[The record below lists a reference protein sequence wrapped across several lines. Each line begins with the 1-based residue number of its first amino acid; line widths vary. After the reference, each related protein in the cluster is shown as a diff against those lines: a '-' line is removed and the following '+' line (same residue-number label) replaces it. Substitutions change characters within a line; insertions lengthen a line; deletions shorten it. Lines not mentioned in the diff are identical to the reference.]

1 MEKRVGGEA
10 NLLYGLGSAD
20 LRAVGKRSLEWDPND
35 WRWDGD
41 LFIASPLNSN
51 HSSNYQSRQLFP
63 LVSGI
68 PAVGVSSN
76 SSSSCSDEVVNPVT
90 VQAKGDL
97 EKRRRVIVVEDENLD
112 DEARNLTLKIGGGH
126 AYPMTETEREA
137 GNWDGTSGNGNKS
150 KLPGAPITNRAVCQ
164 VEDCGIDLSNAKDY
178 HRRHKVCEMHSK
190 ASRALVGSVLQRFC
204 QQCSRFHVLKEFD
217 DGKRSC
223 RRRLAG
229 HNRRR
234 RKTQPDAV
242 VNSSSF
248 NDDQAS
254 SYLLINLL
262 RILSNMHLTLGI
274 NDQGTCLLHSL
285 GNGIDREIHRT
296 RWDRRIDKGSR
307 DDVRDHTEKQKN
319 SVHNSY
325 LNEVKKM
332 QSLLSNRTNTN
343 ILIESV
349 RIKSVYQSA
358 SASPPFGSSNV
369 REHLQTCR
377 RFERAQNSNL
387 SKCQPEVVHMV
398 QPKCVNHS
406 SLGFGACGLLCQ
418 IYCPRLL
425 DQSEDALES
434 CGAFATL
441 SIRLNA
447 RFSPPPNKSNQPSDQ
462 DLLSHILRSLAS
474 HGGLHGDKN
483 ISGLLQESQNLLNS
497 GNSEMVS
504 ALLSNSSQGAPRP
517 IQQNLPVTTSEVPQ
531 RGFCVKDARD
541 QDVQTAH
548 FENPTTLFSIKD
560 SPPAYSEARDS
571 SAGRSRLN
579 NFDLN
584 DVYVDSDECTEDLE
598 RSPVALDLRTASL
611 ECPSWVQ
618 QDSHQSSPPQTSGN
632 SDSASAQSPSSFS
645 GESQSRT
652 DRIVLKLF
660 GKEPS
665 DFPYAL
671 RAQILNWLSHS
682 PTDIES
688 YIRPGCIVLTIYL
701 CLPDSAWE
709 ELCCDL
715 TSSLSRLLDASND
728 DTFWTTGWVYIRVQH
743 QVAFMYNGQVV
754 AETSLPLKND
764 NCSAILSVK
773 PIAVSI
779 SERAQ
784 FLVKGFNL
792 KRPST
797 RLLCALEGN
806 YLVEEATDELVED
819 VDILNFSCSIP
830 AVTGRGFIEHHIYA
844 GIFPWVDFTSGVE
857 DHGLSSSFFP
867 FIVAEK
873 DVCSEICTL
882 ENAIDLTETDD
893 IQGENAKMEA
903 RTQAMDF
910 VHEMGWLLHRSRLKS
925 RLGHFD
931 PNSELFPLGRFKWLM
946 EFSMDHDW
954 CAVVKKL
961 LDILLDGTA
970 GTGVRE
976 HPFLKPTL
984 SEMGLIHRAV
994 RRNSRPLVECLLRY
1008 VPEKVSD
1015 ELRSELSHLV
1025 GGDENLF
1032 RPDVVGPLGLT
1043 PLHVA
1048 AGIDGSEDVLDALTD
1063 DPGKVGVEAWK
1074 SARDSTGFTP
1084 EDYARLRGHYSYIH
1098 LVQKKIN
1105 RRAVT
1110 GHVVVDIP
1118 GYLSD
1123 CNIINQKQNEQ
1134 QVASFEIGSSE
1145 IRRCIKQS
1153 CRLCDLKKLS
1163 YGNNANSSSLLY
1175 RPAMLSMVA
1184 IAAVCVCVALLF
1196 KSCPEVLFVFRP
1208 FRWELLDY
1216 GSS

>member
-254 SYLLINLL
+254 S
-262 RILSNMHLTLGI
+262 
-274 NDQGTCLLHSL
+274 
-285 GNGIDREIHRT
+285 NGIDREIHRT

-387 SKCQPEVVHMV
+387 IVM
-398 QPKCVNHS
+398 
-406 SLGFGACGLLCQ
+406 L
-418 IYCPRLL
+418 
-425 DQSEDALES
+425 
-434 CGAFATL
+434 
-441 SIRLNA
+441 
-447 RFSPPPNKSNQPSDQ
+447 FSPSAYCVSAPALYVSPYNAFLVHTWCNLNVLIIAHWVSGLVDSYARSTAQDCLINQRMPNKSNQPSDQ

-548 FENPTTLFSIKD
+548 FENLTTLFSIKD

-792 KRPST
+792 KQPST

-830 AVTGRGFIEHHIYA
+830 AVTGRGFIEVWSPPLFLFSLFPSATTLGEPSSCASALEA

-970 GTGVRE
+970 GTGVGE

-1032 RPDVVGPLGLT
+1032 RPDVVGPSGLT